1 MHREAQQWKYIVL
14 SRLIHINSKLSSDGF
29 FSSLLCITKLHVAEQ
44 GLQCA
49 GRYLELV
56 QTPVIL
62 QEMIAW
68 KCRELVVG
76 ARHGISL
83 SDQDWPELG
92 GCRLRHRIFMW
103 QIAAP
108 LEYSLRYFKGLPLA
122 ALENENISKFQKLTS

>member
-1 MHREAQQWKYIVL
+1 M
-14 SRLIHINSKLSSDGF
+14 
-29 FSSLLCITKLHVAEQ
+29 AEQ

-83 SDQDWPELG
+83 SDQDWTELQAQSPDIYVANSNPT
-92 GCRLRHRIFMW
+92 RV
-103 QIAAP
+103 
-108 LEYSLRYFKGLPLA
+108 
-122 ALENENISKFQKLTS
+122 LT